1 MRPGR
6 RRDKVQ
12 MSCTCC
18 RARKVKCDR
27 NHPCQNCTKRGQAGT
42 CTYLNASTYKRAGQ
56 PSTSSEAA
64 SMRQRVIQL
73 ERLLRSFIAPSDAGV
88 STTMDSQ
95 ASASQGVNMSVNH
108 FGVSD
113 SSEESTSDGDMS
125 GTNIVLDR
133 SCPPLGRI
141 SLENAETNYVG
152 SAHWA
157 AVLDEVVELKDILDT
172 HNSLDENSGGQM
184 KNQEPDLLFSA
195 NQAITQ
201 AEILASIPSKDVVD
215 RLISRYFSSM
225 DMAPVFLHVP
235 TFQQEYGHFWVNP
248 WGAPI
253 MWLGVLFSMMCMAE
267 HFCLAA
273 EDKPPGPPH
282 KSQYMIQKY
291 REKAA
296 QCLVLGNYTKPT
308 DYTLEALL
316 LYLTTEQIRSNDTQ
330 FGISILVGIIVRS
343 AMRMGYHRDPSHY
356 PNISVFHAEMRRR
369 IWSTVVVFDIL
380 TSFQV
385 GLPKLINE
393 SQVDSE
399 LPRNL
404 LDEDFDQHA
413 VELPPPRPDTECTL
427 MSYAIMK
434 HRLTSVF
441 GMIANQATS
450 TQTVSYADD
459 VMRLDKLL
467 YEVYGSV
474 PPGLRMRPTANSV
487 TDSSA
492 LIVRRFALEVFFQKS
507 RCVLH
512 RRYLVL
518 ARSNQ
523 RYLYSRRSCVDAA
536 MQLLGHQSVLH
547 NECQLG
553 GLLHRDRWKILPLMS
568 QAFLLAAMII
578 CLEFDHLIPRS
589 QDVHAVSEE
598 VSTEESM
605 LQVLQRSYSI
615 WSESA
620 ASSTEALRVSAVLKM
635 MLQKVTP
642 TANDK
647 DPDIPTKNH
656 ADPSAWPAPAS
667 SSGRSKSPQS
677 PLKPQPGGAYPYLG
691 DDLLGLPLNQQF
703 DANQILLEDPFALP
717 NAAIMENMIYSPTNL
732 DWGIWDTCI

>member
-1 MRPGR
+1 
-6 RRDKVQ
+6 
-12 MSCTCC
+12 
-18 RARKVKCDR
+18 
-27 NHPCQNCTKRGQAGT
+27 
-42 CTYLNASTYKRAGQ
+42 
-56 PSTSSEAA
+56 
-64 SMRQRVIQL
+64 
-73 ERLLRSFIAPSDAGV
+73 
-88 STTMDSQ
+88 
-95 ASASQGVNMSVNH
+95 
-108 FGVSD
+108 
-113 SSEESTSDGDMS
+113 
-125 GTNIVLDR
+125 
-133 SCPPLGRI
+133 
-141 SLENAETNYVG
+141 
-152 SAHWA
+152 
-157 AVLDEVVELKDILDT
+157 
-172 HNSLDENSGGQM
+172 
-184 KNQEPDLLFSA
+184 
-195 NQAITQ
+195 
-201 AEILASIPSKDVVD
+201 
-215 RLISRYFSSM
+215 
-225 DMAPVFLHVP
+225 
-235 TFQQEYGHFWVNP
+235 
-248 WGAPI
+248 

-635 MLQKVTP
+635 ILQKVTP

-656 ADPSAWPAPAS
+656 TDPSAWPAPAS
-667 SSGRSKSPQS
+667 SSTCTRTCLYCAQSSHFNRWQIKISPKPSQASTWRSVSVPGR
-677 PLKPQPGGAYPYLG
+677 
-691 DDLLGLPLNQQF
+691 
-703 DANQILLEDPFALP
+703 
-717 NAAIMENMIYSPTNL
+717 
-732 DWGIWDTCI
+732 